1 MKQLDLVIR
10 NKTGLHARPA
20 RVFVDI
26 AKQFQST
33 IRIGHGQKQVNAK
46 SLISVLT
53 LGVAS
58 GQRIS
63 IDVDG
68 ADEAA
73 AIAALEAAVWSGLGE
88 ELVVLEEHQEPRTKN
103 QEPRTGE
110 PENQEPENSEQSPIS
125 NLQSP
130 ISTATDNGQRTTD
143 NVVHGVAGAPGMAIG
158 PIFQFRRAAIV
169 VQARAVGVLE
179 ELTRLQSALA
189 EAREQLKALHEQVSL
204 RTGAAEAAI
213 FYVHLEILE
222 DPDLLDRVR
231 AQITDQCSAAEAW
244 QLAIDERAT
253 QLAGLSDALLAER
266 ATDVRDV
273 GERVLRV
280 MVGDA
285 TLAPALP
292 EQPFILVANDLT
304 PSETAA
310 LDPARVLGFCTAVGG
325 PHAHTAILARA
336 LGLPAVVS
344 AGARVLDLPN
354 QTPVVLDGQ
363 NGTLTIAPDAAEI
376 TRARAEM
383 EAFQARR
390 AAAAAASG
398 DPAITLDGHRVE
410 IVANIASVEDAR
422 RAAASGAEGVGLLR
436 TEFLFLERTEAPTEE
451 EQFAIYRD
459 IAQALDGRPIIV
471 RTLDIGGDKPL
482 PYLDL
487 PHEENPFLGER
498 GIRLCLAHPDLLQQ
512 QLRAILRAAEFGPL
526 RIMFPMIADIA
537 EVRAARAMVNQLR
550 AELHAPA
557 IEIGI
562 MVEVP
567 SAAVMADRLAHEVD
581 FFSIGTND
589 LTQYTLAID
598 RTHPKL
604 ALQADGLHPAVLRLI
619 ERTVQGAHAAG
630 KWVGVC
636 GELGSDPLAV
646 PILVGLGVDELSI
659 SVPAIPL
666 VKDQIRSLTLAECRE
681 RADQALACASASQVR
696 QAAMNS

>member
-1 MKQLDLVIR
+1 MKQLDLIIR
-10 NKTGLHARPA
+10 NQTGLHARPA

-33 IRIGHGQKQVNAK
+33 IRIGHGQKLVNAK

-53 LGVAS
+53 LGVTS

-88 ELVVLEEHQEPRTKN
+88 ELVDLEENGHPEGQPRTEN
-103 QEPRTGE
+103 HPERTQPRA
-110 PENQEPENSEQSPIS
+110 ENPPASSLQPPASSSP
-125 NLQSP
+125 
-130 ISTATDNGQRTTD
+130 

-158 PIFQFRRAAIV
+158 PIYQFRRAAIV
-169 VQARAVGVLE
+169 VQAPAVGVLE
-179 ELTRLQSALA
+179 EQARLEAALA
-189 EAREQLKALHEQVSL
+189 EAREQLVALHEQVSL

-213 FYVHLEILE
+213 FYVHLEILD

-231 AQITDQCSAAEAW
+231 AEIADQRSAAEAW
-244 QLAIDERAT
+244 QAAVDERAT

-273 GERVLRV
+273 GERVLRA
-280 MVGDA
+280 MAGDA
-285 TLAPALP
+285 AQAPALP
-292 EQPFILVANDLT
+292 ESPFILVANDLT

-325 PHAHTAILARA
+325 PNAHTAILARA

-363 NGTLTIAPDAAEI
+363 TGTLTIAPDAAEI
-376 TRARAEM
+376 ARARAEM
-383 EAFQARR
+383 HAFQSRR
-390 AAAAAASG
+390 VAAAAAAG

-422 RAAASGAEGVGLLR
+422 RAGASGAEGVGLLR
-436 TEFLFLERTEAPTEE
+436 TEFLFLERTEAPTED

-459 IAQALDGRPIIV
+459 IALALDGRPVIV

-487 PHEENPFLGER
+487 PAEENPFLGER
-498 GIRLCLAHPDLLQQ
+498 GIRLCLAHPELLKQ
-512 QLRAILRAAEFGPL
+512 QLRAILRAAAFGPL

-537 EVRAARAMVNQLR
+537 EVRAVRAMVDALR

-557 IEIGI
+557 VEVGI

-567 SAAVMADRLAHEVD
+567 SAAVMADLLAHEVD

-604 ALQADGLHPAVLRLI
+604 APQADGLHPAVLRLI

-636 GELGSDPLAV
+636 GELGADAQAV

-666 VKDQIRSLTLAECRE
+666 VKDQIRSLTLAQCRE
-681 RADQALACASASQVR
+681 RATQALACASAGQVR
-696 QAAMNS
+696 QVAANQ

>member
-1 MKQLDLVIR
+1 MKQLDLIIR
-10 NKTGLHARPA
+10 NRTGLHARPA

-33 IRIGHGQKQVNAK
+33 IRIGHGQKLVNAK

-58 GQRIS
+58 GQQIS

-88 ELVVLEEHQEPRTKN
+88 ETVDLEENGRSQGQPRTEN
-103 QEPRTGE
+103 H
-110 PENQEPENSEQSPIS
+110 PEGTQPSAENPPASSSP
-125 NLQSP
+125 
-130 ISTATDNGQRTTD
+130 

-158 PIFQFRRAAIV
+158 PIYQFRRAAII
-169 VQARAVGVLE
+169 VQAHAVGVLE
-179 ELTRLQSALA
+179 EQTRLQAALA
-189 EAREQLKALHEQVSL
+189 EAREQLVALHEQVSL

-213 FYVHLEILE
+213 FYVHLEILD

-231 AQITDQCSAAEAW
+231 AQIADQRSAAEAW
-244 QLAIDERAT
+244 QAAIDERAT
-253 QLAGLSDALLAER
+253 LLAGLSDALLAER

-280 MVGDA
+280 MVGGA
-285 TLAPALP
+285 TSAPALP
-292 EQPFILVANDLT
+292 EGQFILVANDLT

-325 PHAHTAILARA
+325 PQAHTAILARA

-363 NGTLTIAPDAAEI
+363 SGTLTIAPDTAEI
-376 TRARAEM
+376 ARARAEM
-383 EAFQARR
+383 QVFQARR
-390 AAAAAASG
+390 AAAAAAAG

-410 IVANIASVEDAR
+410 IVANIANVEDAR

-436 TEFLFLERTEAPTEE
+436 TEFLFLERTEAPTED

-487 PHEENPFLGER
+487 PAEENPFLGER
-498 GIRLCLAHPDLLQQ
+498 GIRLCLAHPELLKQ
-512 QLRAILRAAEFGPL
+512 QLRAILRAAAFGPL

-537 EVRAARAMVNQLR
+537 EVRAASAMVDQLR

-557 IEIGI
+557 VEIGI

-567 SAAVMADRLAHEVD
+567 SAAVMADLLAHEVD

-589 LTQYTLAID
+589 LTQYTLAMD

-636 GELGSDPLAV
+636 GELGSDPQAV

-666 VKDQIRSLTLAECRE
+666 VKDQIRSLTLAQCRE
-681 RADQALACASASQVR
+681 RATQALACASASAVR
-696 QAAMNS
+696 QIPTGE

>member
-1 MKQLDLVIR
+1 MKQLDLIIR
-10 NKTGLHARPA
+10 NQTGLHARPA

-33 IRIGHGQKQVNAK
+33 IRIGHGQKLVNAK

-53 LGVAS
+53 LGVTS

-88 ELVVLEEHQEPRTKN
+88 ELVDLEENGHPEGQPRTEN
-103 QEPRTGE
+103 HPERTQPRA
-110 PENQEPENSEQSPIS
+110 ENPPASSLQPPASSSP
-125 NLQSP
+125 
-130 ISTATDNGQRTTD
+130 

-158 PIFQFRRAAIV
+158 PIYQFRRAAIV
-169 VQARAVGVLE
+169 VQAPAVGVLE
-179 ELTRLQSALA
+179 EQARLEAALA
-189 EAREQLKALHEQVSL
+189 EAREQLVALHEQVSL

-213 FYVHLEILE
+213 FYVHLEILD

-231 AQITDQCSAAEAW
+231 AEIADQRSAAEAW
-244 QLAIDERAT
+244 QAAVDERAT

-273 GERVLRV
+273 GERVLRA
-280 MVGDA
+280 MAGDA
-285 TLAPALP
+285 AQAPALP
-292 EQPFILVANDLT
+292 ESPFILVANDLT

-325 PHAHTAILARA
+325 PNAHTAILARA

-363 NGTLTIAPDAAEI
+363 TGTLTIAPDAAEI
-376 TRARAEM
+376 ARARTEM
-383 EAFQARR
+383 QAFQSRR
-390 AAAAAASG
+390 VAAAAAAG

-422 RAAASGAEGVGLLR
+422 RAGASGAEGVGLLR
-436 TEFLFLERTEAPTEE
+436 TEFLFLERTEAPTED

-459 IAQALDGRPIIV
+459 IALALDGRPVIV

-487 PHEENPFLGER
+487 PAEENPFLGER
-498 GIRLCLAHPDLLQQ
+498 GIRLCLAHPELLKQ
-512 QLRAILRAAEFGPL
+512 QLRAILRAAAFGPL

-537 EVRAARAMVNQLR
+537 EVRAVRAMVDALR

-557 IEIGI
+557 VEVGI

-567 SAAVMADRLAHEVD
+567 SAAVMADLLAHEVD

-604 ALQADGLHPAVLRLI
+604 APQADGLHPAVLRLI

-636 GELGSDPLAV
+636 GELGADAQAV

-666 VKDQIRSLTLAECRE
+666 VKDQIRSLTLAQCRE
-681 RADQALACASASQVR
+681 RATQALACASAGQVR
-696 QAAMNS
+696 QVAANQ

>member
-1 MKQLDLVIR
+1 MKQLDIIIR
-10 NKTGLHARPA
+10 NRTGLHARPA

-33 IRIGHGQKQVNAK
+33 IRIGHGQKLVNAK

-58 GQRIS
+58 GQQIS
-63 IDVDG
+63 IDVNG

-88 ELVVLEEHQEPRTKN
+88 EPVDLDERREPPRGYPTEN
-103 QEPRTGE
+103 REPRTGE
-110 PENQEPENSEQSPIS
+110 PENQRTIQPSTPNPQLPTPNSQPL
-125 NLQSP
+125 NL
-130 ISTATDNGQRTTD
+130 I
-143 NVVHGVAGAPGMAIG
+143 HGVAGAPGMAIG

-169 VQARAVGVLE
+169 VQARAVGVRE
-179 ELTRLQSALA
+179 ELTQLQAALA
-189 EAREQLKALHEQVSL
+189 EAREQLVALHEQVSL

-213 FYVHLEILE
+213 FFVHLEILD

-231 AQITDQCSAAEAW
+231 AEITDQRSAAEAW
-244 QLAIDERAT
+244 QAAIDERAT
-253 QLAGLSDALLAER
+253 LLAGMSNALLAER

-280 MVGDA
+280 MVGGTA
-285 TLAPALP
+285 QASALP

-354 QTPVVLDGQ
+354 QTPAVLDGQ
-363 NGTLTIAPDAAEI
+363 NGTLTISPDAADI
-376 TRARAEM
+376 ASARAEM
-383 EAFQARR
+383 QAFQARR
-390 AAAAAASG
+390 AAAAAAAG

-410 IVANIASVEDAR
+410 IVANIANVEDAR
-422 RAAASGAEGVGLLR
+422 RAAESGAEGVGLLR
-436 TEFLFLERTEAPTEE
+436 TEFLFLERTEAPTED

-498 GIRLCLAHPDLLQQ
+498 GIRLCLAHPELLKQ
-512 QLRAILRAAEFGPL
+512 QLRAILRAATFGTL

-537 EVRAARAMVNQLR
+537 EIRAARAIVDQIR

-557 IEIGI
+557 VEIGI

-567 SAAVMADRLAHEVD
+567 SAAVMADLLAHEVD

-589 LTQYTLAID
+589 LTQYTLAMD

-619 ERTVQGAHAAG
+619 ERTVHGAHAAG

-659 SVPAIPL
+659 SVPAIAL
-666 VKDQIRSLTLAECRE
+666 VKDQIRSLTLAQCRE
-681 RADQALACASASQVR
+681 RAAQALACASASQVR
-696 QAAMNS
+696 QAAMS